1 MISHG
6 SKAVRIVRSRKRPKS
21 KPQKLKMN
29 QLNLKMVDGRV
40 TTSARIRQRKHA
52 FLGDGFLWLGLTW
65 FCRCKHI
72 CCRDGLDKP
81 PKASRKQS
89 TSNQKKEEPNQP
101 KISSSITKKDAFTA
115 RNKGENPHSSSSTV
129 KPSQPSVTL
138 ASQLTEIDSPVPKM
152 PSAFVLSPASAP
164 APRAVASSARGKAV
178 EQFASD
184 YGDDSFDDLPPPSA
198 LFGDFSDSTR
208 NSNRK
213 EKKKISE
220 DMEID
225 HSIFDWMDDWIDIEE
240 PWRPVQ
246 PATPK
251 ENERNAPQHGDTKDN
266 PTQAV
271 SPVIID
277 LSELDGINPDNRTL
291 ESLHRLDDHQPP
303 KRTVPF
309 VDENG
314 QHAKR
319 AKTQN
324 ESSSLSQKLGGILV
338 ETTLGNINNLPSS
351 SSAAATASLSKDWD
365 DIDPLLLDEFKD
377 IVNFF

>member
-1 MISHG
+1 
-6 SKAVRIVRSRKRPKS
+6 
-21 KPQKLKMN
+21 MN

-40 TTSARIRQRKHA
+40 TTSAGIRQRKHA
-52 FLGDGFLWLGLTW
+52 FLGDDLWLGLTW
-65 FCRCKHI
+65 FCRCKHL

-89 TSNQKKEEPNQP
+89 TGNQKKEEPNQP

-115 RNKGENPHSSSSTV
+115 RNKGENPHSCSSTV
-129 KPSQPSVTL
+129 KPSEPSVTL
-138 ASQLTEIDSPVPKM
+138 GSQLTEIDSPVPEM
-152 PSAFVLSPASAP
+152 PSAFVLSP

-184 YGDDSFDDLPPPSA
+184 YGDNSFDDLPPPSA
-198 LFGDFSDSTR
+198 LIGDVSDSTR
-208 NSNRK
+208 NSSKK
-213 EKKKISE
+213 ETKKTSE

-225 HSIFDWMDDWIDIEE
+225 HSIFDWTDDWIDIDE

-246 PATPK
+246 PATP
-251 ENERNAPQHGDTKDN
+251 EESERNASQHGNTKDK

-277 LSELDGINPDNRTL
+277 LSELDGIDPDNRTL
-291 ESLHRLDDHQPP
+291 ESLCHLDDHQPP

-319 AKTQN
+319 SKTQN
-324 ESSSLSQKLGGILV
+324 KSSTLSQKLGGILV
-338 ETTLGNINNLPSS
+338 ETTLGNINKPPSP
-351 SSAAATASLSKDWD
+351 SSAAAMASLPKDWD